1 MNTVRNTT
9 NSDQRR
15 EAAVGPGSSSG
26 DARPGARGLSGAG
39 GSPLDDAPDGPAART
54 IFSPATLPS
63 EEDPSGMQAIPVV
76 DATGGEEPLS
86 VSEVTALVKARLEPV
101 FRNVWI
107 VGEISNLSRPA
118 SGHVYLTLKDDD
130 AQLRGV
136 VWRGSLPFLAVEPAD
151 GLAVACHGRIEVYAA
166 RGTYQV
172 VIDRMHALGTGPL
185 EARLR
190 RLRAAL
196 EAEGLFSPLRKRP
209 LPELPAR
216 IALVTSPT
224 GAAIA
229 DFLTTLHARYRPCEV
244 TVVPSRVQGA
254 GAAAELARG
263 LERAINCT
271 PAPEVVV
278 LVRGGGSLE
287 DLWAFNEE
295 VLVRAIAASPIPV
308 VTGVGHE
315 VDVTLADLAADVRGL
330 TPTDAAVRIAPD
342 SREIL
347 ERLEA
352 ARSRLGRG
360 LVAAAISS
368 RRRLESIVRAGGLAT
383 PEVALG
389 RLLAGARE
397 TLSGTSRRLVRGA
410 LAGSRR
416 AGDASAAAIGRLHA
430 ASPLAILGRGYSVC
444 WRDAPGGPAL
454 SSVEGLAPGDT
465 IFSRL
470 RDGMLAGRV
479 TAVEPLPDPIG
490 GPDETIRNPGNG
502 GGHATKT
509 ARE

>member
-1 MNTVRNTT
+1 MRT
-9 NSDQRR
+9 
-15 EAAVGPGSSSG
+15 SSR
-26 DARPGARGLSGAG
+26 DDVAG
-39 GSPLDDAPDGPAART
+39 GA
-54 IFSPATLPS
+54 
-63 EEDPSGMQAIPVV
+63 
-76 DATGGEEPLS
+76 EPLS
-86 VSEVTALVKARLEPV
+86 VSEVTALVKARLEPA
-101 FRNVWI
+101 FRDVWI

-190 RLRAAL
+190 RLHAAL

-209 LPELPAR
+209 LPELPVR

-224 GAAIA
+224 GAAVV
-229 DFLTTLHARYRPCEV
+229 DFLTTLHARYRLCEV

-263 LERAINCT
+263 IERAIRLSPC
-271 PAPEVVV
+271 PDVLV

-295 VLVRAIAASPIPV
+295 VLVRSIAASPIPV

-330 TPTDAAVRIAPD
+330 TPTDAAVRVSPD
-342 SREIL
+342 SQKLL
-347 ERLEA
+347 ERLESHR
-352 ARSRLGRG
+352 ARLDRG
-360 LVAAAISS
+360 LLASTASS
-368 RRRLESIVRAGGLAT
+368 RRRLEALVRAGGLGG
-383 PEVALG
+383 PEAALG
-389 RLLAGARE
+389 RLIAAARLAVDRE
-397 TLSGTSRRLVRGA
+397 TRRLARTASDGW
-410 LAGSRR
+410 RR
-416 AGDASAAAIGRLHA
+416 AAEHTAAATARLHA

-444 WRDAPGGPAL
+444 WRDTPGGPPL
-454 SSVEGLAPGDT
+454 TSVDGLEPGDT
-465 IFSRL
+465 VLSRL
-470 RDGMLAGRV
+470 RDGIVAGRV
-479 TAVEPLPDPIG
+479 TAVERLAP
-490 GPDETIRNPGNG
+490 PGV
-502 GGHATKT
+502 A
-509 ARE
+509 APP